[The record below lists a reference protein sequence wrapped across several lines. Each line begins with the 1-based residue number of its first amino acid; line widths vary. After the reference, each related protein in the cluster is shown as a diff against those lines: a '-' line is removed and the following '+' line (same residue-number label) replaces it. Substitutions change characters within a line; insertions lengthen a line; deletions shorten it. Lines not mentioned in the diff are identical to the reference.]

1 MEPKNKQ
8 NSQDNKK
15 LLNQLPNRFQKNN
28 FRPIQPIS
36 TKVRSFG
43 GHR

>member
-1 MEPKNKQ
+1 MESKNKQ
-8 NSQDNKK
+8 NPQDNKK
-15 LLNQLPNRFQKNN
+15 LLTQLPNRFRQNS
-28 FRPIQPIS
+28 FRPVQTIS